1 MPFDKFS
8 LQVKKLCEQLWPSS
22 AKLIGVDRLMGG
34 HGDRF
39 RLVLRG
45 KRFDRSLK
53 ATATSNDFIIERLR
67 GGSFNRVVG
76 ITVMHSNGDKATHV
90 VLRVPRWWDAEQESE
105 VAILRFV
112 SRYTSIPVPV
122 IQRVDSTKDNP
133 LKERYVLQSRIYGN
147 DLQNINKPFYYPTLT
162 HEQKCIVARELAKLI
177 LSLHSINHP
186 HPGMIESPPEGK
198 EDEPFIIRPFKIEN
212 MEGEGFEAEE
222 GLNTTFP
229 LLQNHVYDPTY
240 KPIVKEGPIT
250 PEGEREF
257 VSSTSYFMMTQLGRM
272 RAAELLHCPARIGW
286 VKEYEK
292 LGTAVSE
299 MSQLFQLG
307 NDVNCLCHLDF
318 IQAPRNIMVDMEK
331 DGPLEVKA
339 VLDWDSACFG
349 PQFVGCEP
357 PMWLWNW
364 NEDDYEDEKLAST

>member
-1 MPFDKFS
+1 
-8 LQVKKLCEQLWPSS
+8 
-22 AKLIGVDRLMGG
+22 MGG

-53 ATATSNDFIIERLR
+53 ASATSNDFIIERLR

-76 ITVMHSNGDKATHV
+76 ITVMHSNGDKATRV
-90 VLRVPRWWDAEQESE
+90 VLRMPRWWDAEQESE

-133 LKERYVLQSRIYGN
+133 LKERYVLQSRIYGH
-147 DLQNINKPFYYPTLT
+147 DMQNVNKPFYYPSLT

-177 LSLHSINHP
+177 LSLQGVQHP
-186 HPGMIESPPEGK
+186 HPGNIEAPPEGK
-198 EDEPFIIRPFKIEN
+198 EDEPFIVRPFKIHNAVFDGIEP
-212 MEGEGFEAEE
+212 ESD
-222 GLNTTFP
+222 LNTSLP
-229 LLQNHVYDPTY
+229 LLQSHAYDPTY
-240 KPIVKEGPIT
+240 K
-250 PEGEREF
+250 
-257 VSSTSYFMMTQLGRM
+257 STGKKDLEKSTDSTCYFMLTQLGRM
-272 RAAELLHCPARIGW
+272 RASKLLHAPASIALVRIFD
-286 VKEYEK
+286 K
-292 LGTAVSE
+292 LATAVMQMYE
-299 MSQLFQLG
+299 LFKLG

-318 IQAPRNIMVDMEK
+318 ITAPRNIMVDVGE
-331 DGPLEVKA
+331 DGLLEVKA
-339 VLDWDSACFG
+339 VLDWDSACFA

-364 NEDDYEDEKLAST
+364 NEDDYEDEKFASMYTHLSRVSSLLVSPLRLKRHVIRYNPPRFSS